1 MAMLEC
7 FTDYPESLLVILGTT
22 TTLSRRI
29 SSKSFKIQTKISN
42 IGLHVKMVTAET
54 ASSIKPVG
62 LHSIMITT
70 TTTIIIILIIISLL
84 HCSWRTWL
92 HI

>member
-22 TTLSRRI
+22 TTLSLRI
-29 SSKSFKIQTKISN
+29 SSNSFKIQTKISN

-54 ASSIKPVG
+54 ASSIKPV
-62 LHSIMITT
+62 HSII
-70 TTTIIIILIIISLL
+70 TIILIIIIISLL
-84 HCSWRTWL
+84 HCSWRAWL